1 MLPEV
6 YFVLS
11 TVAISVYL
19 LAEGTD
25 FSHFNHHRLIFAIL
39 APVFIVLRGLKKK
52 SLGTKTSRVW
62 TRVVISF
69 AIPWVILSLFLPWK
83 HLPPYYYQIHQDAA
97 LLYLLDSSS
106 LIPILAFSPP
116 CWPFSS
122 SDQRQPNTSHRSN
135 EPLNLITKRGKVRGI
150 GSKSFATVEFPLNF
164 LSSSCWQRVQASIR

>member
-52 SLGTKTSRVW
+52 SLGTKTSRV
-62 TRVVISF
+62 
-69 AIPWVILSLFLPWK
+69 
-83 HLPPYYYQIHQDAA
+83 
-97 LLYLLDSSS
+97 
-106 LIPILAFSPP
+106 
-116 CWPFSS
+116 
-122 SDQRQPNTSHRSN
+122 
-135 EPLNLITKRGKVRGI
+135 
-150 GSKSFATVEFPLNF
+150 
-164 LSSSCWQRVQASIR
+164 